1 MSESIPRC
9 GSPKSSCSMGWR
21 SSTRRSRWP
30 TRRRPKASFWGLSPA
45 GLFCSEQRRRLESHL
60 PLAAVGEDR
69 RGVGQGNPARPR
81 YLESHLGVDPIDLP
95 FQVAI
100 EKEMHLFEDF
110 FAAELVDVTNLS
122 QRRLQL
128 DSEPRFLQHLASRG
142 LLRSLSR
149 VHVSFGKGP
158 DVAAPGLNH

>member
-95 FQVAI
+95 FQIAI
-100 EKEMHLFEDF
+100 EKEVHLFEDF
-110 FAAELVDVTNLS
+110 LAAELVDVPNLS
-122 QRRLQL
+122 QVRLQL
-128 DSEPRFLQHLASRG
+128 DPETCFLQHLAGCG
-142 LLRSLSR
+142 LFQGLSR
-149 VHVSFGKGP
+149 SHVSLGKRP
-158 DVAAPGLNH
+158 P